1 MKTKILSLAL
11 ITIFAISF
19 TAMAQRQDRKNR
31 VPPKREMMADR
42 ADRARGN
49 FDAFF
54 TEEQQEKI
62 KELRLE
68 SSKEIQPLR
77 NEMNELRA
85 KQQTLTTA
93 EKADMNAIN
102 KNIDQMADVQAKIQK
117 IRAKQ
122 QQEIRSM
129 LDDEQRIKFDQMK
142 NRRDRSNRDFSRKPT
157 YRDGFK
163 HGA

>member
-1 MKTKILSLAL
+1 MKIKILSLVF
-11 ITIFAISF
+11 ITVFAISS
-19 TAMAQRQDRKNR
+19 TAMAQQRDRQDRA
-31 VPPKREMMADR
+31 PQQREMMADR
-42 ADRARGN
+42 PERDRAN
-49 FDAFF
+49 FEKFF

-62 KELRLE
+62 KALRLE
-68 SSKEIQPLR
+68 SIKEIQPLR
-77 NEMNELRA
+77 NELNELRA
-85 KQQTLTTA
+85 KERTLTTA

-129 LDDEQRIKFDQMK
+129 LNDEQRIKFDEMRSRPERGFDREPT
-142 NRRDRSNRDFSRKPT
+142 NRDR
-157 YRDGFK
+157 FK